1 MDTILSIQVTEAYI
15 FIVKTDLHEQAYL
28 LAVPLTAVWSLT
40 VEPGDVVALQS
51 MDNLVLEIPL
61 SSKLPIGRDVKT
73 SSNKDKMLEG
83 PGELETTISIVA
95 CMHTD
100 EIYEAQLHFSMW
112 KIVIRAPVGTQAP
125 VLVSHKSMCGDFDV
139 DPNPLYS
146 SIRMSNMTRSGR
158 FVVEPRDVWG
168 SRHLFSS
175 SCSRIRSGD
184 NRLIPIEIPCSGD
197 LLNIDRIVFDEIS
210 GDIYWTCFSHVSFVL
225 TRY

>member
-1 MDTILSIQVTEAYI
+1 MDTILNIQVTKAYI
-15 FIVKTDLHEQAYL
+15 FIVKIDLHEQAYL
-28 LAVPLTAVWSLT
+28 LAVPLIAVWSLT

-73 SSNKDKMLEG
+73 FSHKDKMLEG

-112 KIVIRAPVGTQAP
+112 KIVIRASVGTQAP
-125 VLVSHKSMCGDFDV
+125 VLVSHKSICGDFDV

-158 FVVEPRDVWG
+158 FVVETRDVWG

-184 NRLIPIEIPCSGD
+184 IRLIPIEIPCSGD
-197 LLNIDRIVFDEIS
+197 LLNIDRIVLDEIS
-210 GDIYWTCFSHVSFVL
+210 GDIYWTCFSHVGFVL

>member
-1 MDTILSIQVTEAYI
+1 M
-15 FIVKTDLHEQAYL
+15 
-28 LAVPLTAVWSLT
+28 
-40 VEPGDVVALQS
+40 
-51 MDNLVLEIPL
+51 VLEIALP
-61 SSKLPIGRDVKT
+61 SKLPIGGDAKM
-73 SSNKDKMLEG
+73 SSYKDNILEEA
-83 PGELETTISIVA
+83 GELETTISIVA

-100 EIYEAQLHFSMW
+100 EIYEAQLHFGLW
-112 KIVIRAPVGTQAP
+112 RIAIRASVGSEAP
-125 VLVSHKSMCGDFDV
+125 VLVSNESICGDLDV

-158 FVVEPRDVWG
+158 FVIETRDIWG

-184 NRLIPIEIPCSGD
+184 NRLIPIEIPCAGD

-210 GDIYWTCFSHVSFVL
+210 GDIYWTCFSHVGFVL